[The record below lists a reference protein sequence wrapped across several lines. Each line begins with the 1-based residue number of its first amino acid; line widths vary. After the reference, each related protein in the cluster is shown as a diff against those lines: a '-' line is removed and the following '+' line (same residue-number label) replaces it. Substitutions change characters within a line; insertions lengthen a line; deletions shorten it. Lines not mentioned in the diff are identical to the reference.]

1 MQVVGLLIV
10 LGTLFH
16 FFLNTLGYMQLR
28 FLNKEYV
35 AALLWFCLPLDWKN
49 GETVSWY
56 PDAANPKH
64 PPKEWL
70 ALVWRYLRKHFTTAE
85 DVQIL
90 GKLPLI
96 PVCMS
101 QMPVTLTRLC
111 HPTKVVVKHLDDAVL
126 DDTLTDVLT
135 KLGLII
141 LSDLPDS
148 ISHHPAVLGTF
159 VNPPSVLGVLNAMLA
174 SSSSMTVAT
183 FSEIL
188 QSKVSPKGKRILRSF
203 LSNVKQLN
211 RGTETYNL
219 LCSLPIF
226 ETLSKAFVSKQECL
240 CAVPAELLPIPLLQD
255 PIDISQSNSKRLAFL
270 LDVKILN
277 PTDLLCEM
285 VFPNVQQ
292 GNYSE
297 DQIDKIMLYVLEH
310 FAHQIRT
317 DPKLKQNLEMLPFV
331 PKQGGRVRAL
341 GLFNPRN
348 NTLKKIF
355 ASENVFPVGNLYNKR
370 AILDMLED
378 LGTKNESHITG
389 KDLYQSALLV
399 SELPHLTTAEQKSN
413 AIFQYLSDHP
423 QKLHELVNRQ
433 PLGVLLR
440 DIQWVSRL
448 QQRTPSFPLAL
459 PWGEIEEKEIRHFFK
474 PTELISHQ
482 YVNLIGTVKPVV
494 EVESSSQIAKYFG
507 WQTKPNVLDVVK
519 HLERVICCYSKEDK
533 PYYMVLVDAI
543 YSFLGREDAAAVN
556 KAFGYVKIS
565 QWVWNGDG
573 FSSPDHLLSSKPPI
587 DLSPYIL
594 ALPSEMVKH
603 SHLIYRSGMK
613 EQSDPSVLLHVL
625 NMIKEKYDDV
635 QFSPSETKRDL
646 QLSVDILNE
655 VASVELS
662 QDLQAKVLLP
672 IHIEGNLYVRLEP
685 VEKCMYCEHEWL
697 KTEGDGK
704 DMGYFY
710 VHPIVP
716 NSTAERLGVPTLTN
730 RLLNPDELFIGEE
743 FGQEEKLTIRLN
755 RLLEEYTD
763 GLAVL
768 KELVQNADDAGATEV
783 RFLYD
788 ERTNE
793 DATTCLIDEGMRGCQ
808 GPALWVYNDATFKDE
823 DFVNITRLNEATK
836 VYDTEKIGKF
846 GLGFSAVYNLTD
858 VPMFVSKN
866 YFAILDPHTSFL
878 GKAIKS
884 KRKPGM
890 KINLNKD
897 VRRLR
902 AFSNQFKPFNGIFG
916 CDLHLDKEDNSFDG
930 TLFRFPL
937 RTREQAIASEIKK
950 LHYSDKEMHQL
961 LEMFL
966 EKAETLLLFTQ
977 NVFRVAVYTLQQSAS
992 SDPQP
997 PLMFHVT
1004 KSLSQ
1009 RGVLRE
1015 LSVPVTLPVTAE
1027 KLDTEQQRL
1036 LKQCNFLQASSRI
1049 TRSAKSHKVD
1059 PSTFPE
1065 SSITVDIDCCF
1076 TTPGLEFFEVDEGS
1090 RRVCS
1095 TWMVVS
1101 SMGNGQAMQLAK
1113 NDPSLVPS
1121 AGVAV
1126 QLVPTDS
1133 NTLKPC
1139 HVVSDG
1145 RGSCV
1150 NGTVFCYLPLPIHS
1164 GLPVHINGAFSVAA
1178 NRRHLPKQLEDDKTC
1193 PGVKWNNELMQDSIL
1208 SAYLCLLE
1216 DVKSVAYDNSLYIFH
1231 TLWPKADEVLQEF
1244 SPILTSFYTQ
1254 LARGGLALFS
1264 DGHRWAD
1271 ITEVVFLHPNL
1282 RQDPQIGDAA
1292 LAVLQNL
1299 AKDNEVVIDMPP
1311 DVFMSFCSCGLWD
1324 AIRSKTYTK
1333 RRFFQDLFF
1342 PNVLNVPSDLRDVL
1356 VLHVMDDHSRKFD
1369 DLLRTNRC
1377 IPASPN
1383 GNTLK
1388 CPDQLV
1394 HPDKEASSLFSCRD
1408 GRFPCGTVATFLDPQ
1423 RLAKLEQL
1431 GMASDDLPWEE
1442 IAERAE
1448 SIQWLNALDSKAAFK
1463 RVKALLGFL
1472 ENKMKRKDKGPS
1484 QPILSRLRN
1493 ARFLPVLQKSKL
1505 FPLAWKGEEFHERK
1519 SMVAPKSIFMKED
1532 QYLVCCT
1539 EPVAAPEVSNKVAVL
1554 LKLADKEVT
1563 TEHVMNQLEEA
1574 ISCNIDALN
1583 REAYEEV
1590 SRICLEAYAF
1600 LEDNITT
1607 HGSSIK
1613 EWLREKRFIL
1623 LGKTFVP
1630 ANCVALEVKANC
1642 SPFLYK
1648 LPDDLSDGC
1657 YRIMKL
1663 AGVREQFE
1671 EKDFIYSLQE
1681 VKEQFKTTSLNA
1693 DTLQVAVTLAIQLG
1707 ETLQRSGSDLAEVQE
1722 KWGLIYLPSSKGVMR
1737 AVPDLC
1743 FKDCPWMPDDPAV
1756 QFVSEKIPWPTCV
1769 QLGVKTRREE
1779 ALQDHDIGIPFGQQE
1794 KLTNRLKRILT
1805 GYPSEKEI
1813 LKELLQNADDAQASE
1828 ICFIKDARH
1837 HPDEKVFKD
1846 SWKQLQGPAL
1856 CVYNNRPFTNADIK
1870 GIQSLGEG
1878 SKGDD
1883 INKTGQYGVGFNAV
1897 YHLTDVP
1904 SFVSR
1909 GGETGDVLCMFDPH
1923 CKYVPNANEK
1933 EPGRMFKDVKKL
1945 REKFPDVFPCYLEE
1959 HFPMKN
1965 ATMFRFPL
1973 RSKKMAEESKIS
1985 CTPVTGETLDVMME
1999 DLKKELFEVL
2009 LFVNNVKKISLCAI
2023 DERGELVNSYS
2034 VEVVMSKEDNKKR
2047 QMFSRYMKNIS
2058 GQAKEQDSFLPTD
2071 VKVNKCT
2078 YTMTLKDS
2086 FGKVEKWFIVQQIG
2100 FEKSVEPS
2108 ILDAFKK
2115 QQLGMLPRGGVA
2127 CLLESNSLKKE
2138 MKEKKRAYCFLPLPF
2153 ETDLPVHVNGHFA
2166 LDHEARRNLW
2176 RDEAGGYRTE
2186 WNNALLCDVITSCYL
2201 TLLDEVRGYL
2211 QLPVMQDSAPCN
2223 LKCSKSTILERLG
2236 TYEELFPNYLPQD
2249 THWRILISSVFQE
2262 MSVRRMHLIPFVR
2275 SLETCSSG
2283 RATNSDVS
2291 RSAQLKW
2298 LPLTGAD
2305 KDRAYFN
2312 DLEIHGYFAPLPPKR
2327 EEDEGKRK
2335 KKIKE
2340 KCMFEETLAK
2350 TGFNLVAF
2358 SMTTFESLQ
2367 QAGVEVC
2374 CISPSAVMHFY
2385 QSFSDIDPLCNVGKI
2400 PSPIQ
2405 KTPFKKEKVV
2415 RLILQ
2420 YCKDDEDFLQ
2430 NLAGL
2435 PLLLTQDNY
2444 LRVFSESDPRCLSQH
2459 AGILPCSPSIFVHS
2473 ELHRVFCFGDSRKAS
2488 VFRPLDVDIFARH
2501 LHQTLPRFFLSGSHY
2516 VKWSP
2521 DDSNSTL
2528 PNLPWVSRVWK
2539 FLQEV
2544 VSCKIK
2550 QSDESMENSK
2560 SPPIYDQLSPLS
2572 EWCILPATMK
2582 VETLQSSFCCETVTE
2597 HFLLPLK
2604 MAETVLDFSNYSISS
2619 PKLVEVLRMLPLPEL
2634 HLAAVN
2640 VDSNHFVRNLTASLK
2655 APHSLLMALEQKLQT
2670 APVSFGKLKP
2680 SDAVVILDYFS
2691 SNVKSL
2697 NDDDKVLLRKLP
2709 LFPKTCG
2716 GLGKLG
2722 DSDGFVMPPSIP
2734 KDEIGVVEVRSH
2746 CLFLDSRGSSAD
2758 LYKSL
2763 KIKRLSCREVYQN
2776 FILPCFQHLTQKG
2789 KLVHVQYL
2797 RNYISSVSAEEKE
2810 NEEKK
2815 SLLEYMKSVPFI
2827 PTKDVTKKKT
2837 SSPLRDPRNVVFSP
2851 KDAMEMGSLSFHETG
2866 NVAFCPK
2873 DNLLMTA
2880 SNFYD
2885 PGNVIFASLLSED
2898 KFPPEPFRS
2907 KEWLE
2912 FLKKI
2917 GLVQVV
2923 SQDDFLRFA
2932 SEVAQEAATMRTEN
2946 TCKKSKLLVH
2956 HLLLRPHVVHEGLVR
2971 LVHDIPFVAPHP
2983 VREHLQIL
2991 CPPLSKDG
2999 QIPFVAFKG
3008 AVFKEHENIVW
3019 TKMPLL
3025 PKWADPRDLIDR
3037 FSVPFQSAHRY
3048 LKALLCHLEVVEKP
3062 SVDVV
3067 VAHCQ
3072 TICSQVESHK
3082 ERRNW
3087 SPKQW
3092 SALGSVMEHIYTFLQ
3107 DEAIGNSKVKNSL
3120 ENIRFILV
3128 ERGRTFIR
3136 PRQAV
3141 LELYKDREIRPFLYQ
3156 VPPEFGKFQQILQ
3169 FLGCAKSVKAT
3180 HYAMVLEMLQRN
3192 CQNAKLHPNEVRVC
3206 SKAVKGFFESL
3217 QENPEDA
3224 STLSQLYLPAALPG
3238 HGSPRTHITSIP
3250 VTLCQSKELMFNDV
3264 PAYRNRIEA
3273 LEQLFVLDLN
3283 LMDVTS
3289 KSAMVNIKDLVMKL
3303 PSTLQPSMLSSVVK
3317 EKLSNSESLI
3327 IKASTAV
3334 IALKQQVSCP
3344 QFGCGIAR
3352 IIRHVNCDQKDFN
3365 EEVLTDVKKGLRSI
3379 ELCAVE
3385 GLKTSLF
3392 LNNILIPGSEEEL
3405 EYFREK
3411 LKISGEEVWR
3421 VYVNS
3426 VAGIADVTSSV
3437 SKVVVDMI
3445 GDILGKEAVMIPEM
3459 LRVPPQKIWSLL
3471 DRMGIRTDDTY
3482 HQAEINIYPVP
3493 GSFIPIEDHH
3503 LLNDSFEEF
3512 HHGEYVG
3519 YQLDDPS
3526 LHLKE
3531 GVPTYIYAMII
3542 EEIADED
3549 SVLLTKD
3556 YRINIGHD
3564 KEPVVVNVAD
3574 LYKFHRLKEIAD
3586 QQRERHRNI
3595 QQVFDEISESLQ
3607 AAWRQP
3613 EEIRRQIVKRL
3624 YLRWHPDKNLGE
3636 EEFCTKA
3643 FQHIQSLMSRLGG
3656 SYGSFFSSWE
3666 ARAKEH
3672 GTQREEYRESFS
3684 KQYGSWE
3691 SSSEHATWQNVP
3703 PSFCKQ
3709 NSQPGEAARWF
3720 RQAEADLASGA
3731 NEVAFNGPS
3740 YEWACFKCHQVIF
3753 VFV

>member
-1 MQVVGLLIV
+1 
-10 LGTLFH
+10 
-16 FFLNTLGYMQLR
+16 MQLR
-28 FLNKEYV
+28 FLNKEYIT
-35 AALLWFCLPLDWKN
+35 ALLWFCLPLDWKK

-56 PDAANPKH
+56 PDAASPKH
-64 PPKEWL
+64 PPREWL
-70 ALVWRYLRKHFTTAE
+70 ELVWRYLRKHFTTAE

-111 HPTKVVVKHLDDAVL
+111 HPTRVVVKHLDDAVL

-141 LSDLPDS
+141 VSDLPDL

-159 VNPPSVLGVLNAMLA
+159 VNPPSILGVLNAMLA
-174 SSSSMTVAT
+174 SSSSMTVRT

-188 QSKVSPKGKRILRSF
+188 QTKVSPKGKRILRSF
-203 LSNVKQLN
+203 LSNVKELN

-240 CAVPAELLPIPLLQD
+240 SAVAAELLPIPLLQD
-255 PIDISQSNSKRLAFL
+255 PIDISQSNSKRLALL

-297 DQIDKIMLYVLEH
+297 NEINNIMLYVLEH

-331 PKQGGRVRAL
+331 PRQGGRVRAL
-341 GLFNPRN
+341 DLFDPRN

-355 ASENVFPVGNLYNKR
+355 ASENVFPVSNLYNKR
-370 AILDMLED
+370 AILHILED
-378 LGTKNESHITG
+378 LGMKHESHITG

-399 SELPHLTTAEQKSN
+399 SELPLLTAAEQKSN

-440 DIQWVSRL
+440 DIQWLSRL
-448 QQRTPSFPLAL
+448 QQRTPNFPLAL
-459 PWGEIEEKEIRHFFK
+459 PWGKIEEKEFRHFFK

-533 PYYMVLVDAI
+533 PYYMVLVDEI
-543 YSFLGREDAAAVN
+543 YSFLGLEDAAAVN

-565 QWVWNGDG
+565 HWVWNGDG
-573 FSSPDHLLSSKPPI
+573 FSSPNHLLSSKPPI

-603 SHLIYRSGMK
+603 SHLFFRSGMK
-613 EQSDPSVLLHVL
+613 ERSDPSVLLHVL
-625 NMIKEKYDDV
+625 SMIKEKYGDV
-635 QFSPSETKRDL
+635 QFSPSEVKRDL
-646 QLSVDILNE
+646 QLSVDVLNE

-662 QDLQAKVLLP
+662 QDLQAKVILP
-672 IHIEGNLYVRLEP
+672 VHIEGNLHVRLEP
-685 VEKCMYCEHEWL
+685 IENCMYCHHEWL
-697 KTEGDGK
+697 KTKEDDK
-704 DMGYFY
+704 DVGYFY
-710 VHPIVP
+710 VNQIVP

-730 RLLNPDELFIGEE
+730 RMLNPDELFIGEE

-783 RFLYD
+783 KFLYD

-836 VYDTEKIGKF
+836 VFDTEKIGKF

-950 LHYSDKEMHQL
+950 LHYSDKEMRQL

-997 PLMFHVT
+997 SLMFHVT

-1036 LKQCNFLQASSRI
+1036 LKQCNFLQGSSRI

-1059 PSTFPE
+1059 PRTFPE
-1065 SSITVDIDCCF
+1065 SSITVDIDCSF

-1113 NDPSLVPS
+1113 NDPSLLPS

-1133 NTLKPC
+1133 NTLTPC
-1139 HVVSDG
+1139 HVLGDG
-1145 RGSCV
+1145 RGSSV

-1193 PGVKWNNELMQDSIL
+1193 PGVKWNNQLMQDSIL

-1216 DVKSVAYDNSLYIFH
+1216 DVKSVANDNGSYIFH
-1231 TLWPKADEVLQEF
+1231 TLWPKADDVLQEF

-1264 DGHRWAD
+1264 DGRRWAD

-1282 RQDPQIGDAA
+1282 HQDPQIGDAA

-1299 AKDNEVVIDMPP
+1299 AKDNEAVIDMPP
-1311 DVFMSFCSCGLWD
+1311 DVFMSFSSCGLWD

-1356 VLHVMDDHSRKFD
+1356 VLHAMDDHSRKFD

-1394 HPDKEASSLFSCRD
+1394 HPDKEASSLFSRRD

-1442 IAERAE
+1442 VAERAE

-1463 RVKALLGFL
+1463 RVKALLRFL
-1472 ENKMKRKDKGPS
+1472 ESKTKCKDKGPS
-1484 QPILSRLRN
+1484 QLILSRLQN
-1493 ARFLPVLQKSKL
+1493 ARFLPVLQKPKV

-1519 SMVAPKSIFMKED
+1519 SLVASKGIFLKED

-1539 EPVAAPEVSNKVAVL
+1539 EPIAAPEISRKVAAL
-1554 LKLADKEVT
+1554 LKIADKEVT

-1574 ISCNIDALN
+1574 ISSNINALN

-1590 SRICLEAYAF
+1590 SHICLAAYAF

-1607 HGSSIK
+1607 HRSSIK

-1630 ANCVALEVKANC
+1630 ANRVALEVKANC
-1642 SPFLYK
+1642 CPFLYR

-1681 VKEQFKTTSLNA
+1681 VKEQFKTISLNA
-1693 DTLQVAVTLAIQLG
+1693 DTLQVAVNLAIQLG
-1707 ETLQRSGSDLAEVQE
+1707 ETLQRSGSDPAKVQE
-1722 KWGLIYLPSSKGVMR
+1722 KWCLIYLPNSRGVMR

-1813 LKELLQNADDAQASE
+1813 LKELLQNADDAQATE
-1828 ICFIKDARH
+1828 ICFIKDPRH
-1837 HPDEKVFKD
+1837 HPDEKVFND

-1909 GGETGDVLCMFDPH
+1909 GGETGDVLCVFDPH

-1933 EPGRMFKDVKKL
+1933 EPGRMFKDIKRL

-1973 RSKKMAEESKIS
+1973 KSKKMAEESKIS

-2023 DERGELVNSYS
+2023 DERGELVNTYS

-2047 QMFSRYMKNIS
+2047 QTFSRYMKNVS
-2058 GQAKEQDSFLPTD
+2058 GQAKKQDSFLPTD

-2127 CLLESNSLKKE
+2127 CPMESNSLKKE
-2138 MKEKKRAYCFLPLPF
+2138 MKGKKRAYCFLPLPF

-2166 LDHEARRNLW
+2166 LDHEARRHLW

-2201 TLLDEVRGYL
+2201 TLLDDVRGFL
-2211 QLPVMQDSAPCN
+2211 QLPVVQDSTPCN
-2223 LKCSKSTILERLG
+2223 LKCSKSTILERLRA
-2236 TYEELFPNYLPQD
+2236 YEELFPSYPLQD
-2249 THWRILISSVFQE
+2249 THWRALVSSVYQE
-2262 MSVRRMHLIPFVR
+2262 MNKKRMHLIPLVR
-2275 SLETCSSG
+2275 RLEIFSSG
-2283 RATNSDVS
+2283 RAKNYHGSEEV
-2291 RSAQLKW
+2291 QLKW
-2298 LPLTGAD
+2298 FPPSGTG
-2305 KDRAYFN
+2305 KDRTYFN
-2312 DLEIHGYFAPLPPKR
+2312 DLEINGCFASLPEKR
-2327 EEDEGKRK
+2327 EEDEQKREKAEEVRIKRK
-2335 KKIKE
+2335 YR
-2340 KCMFEETLAK
+2340 FEETLLK
-2350 TGFNLVAF
+2350 TGFNLVSF
-2358 SMTTFESLQ
+2358 SMSIFEALR
-2367 QAGVEVC
+2367 QAEVDVY
-2374 CISPSAVMHFY
+2374 CISPSSVMEFY
-2385 QSFSDIDPLCNVGKI
+2385 KSFCEADPPCNIGKI
-2400 PSPIQ
+2400 PCPVE
-2405 KTPFKKEKVV
+2405 KTPFKNEEVV
-2415 RLILQ
+2415 LRFLQ
-2420 YCKDDEDFLQ
+2420 YCKDDESFLS
-2430 NLAGL
+2430 NLSGF
-2435 PLLLTQDNY
+2435 PLLLTQDNC
-2444 LRVFSESDPRCLSQH
+2444 LRVFSESNPRCLSQY
-2459 AGILPCSPSIFVHS
+2459 ADILPRCSPIFVHS
-2473 ELHRVFCFGDSRKAS
+2473 ELRKNVFRGVLSREAPVAP
-2488 VFRPLDVDIFARH
+2488 VFRPLDIDTFSSH
-2501 LHQTLPRFFLSGSHY
+2501 LYHTMPREFLSEGKF
-2516 VKWSP
+2516 VKWCPYGSTA
-2521 DDSNSTL
+2521 TL
-2528 PNLPWVSRVWK
+2528 PNCHWMYRVWN
-2539 FLQEV
+2539 FLQET
-2544 VSCKIK
+2544 VSDALKKSEVIEESSKIPLIRK
-2550 QSDESMENSK
+2550 M
-2560 SPPIYDQLSPLS
+2560 LRPLS
-2572 EWCILPATMK
+2572 KWCILPAIQTEGSQTSSSL
-2582 VETLQSSFCCETVTE
+2582 ETAADY
-2597 HFLLPLK
+2597 FLVSLD
-2604 MAETVLDFSNYSISS
+2604 MAESVITFPDSVGSS
-2619 PKLVEVLRMLPLPEL
+2619 LKLVEVVRKLGLPEL
-2634 HLAAVN
+2634 HTDVLTKATIGTTTNTKMASYDLARCLVATF
-2640 VDSNHFVRNLTASLK
+2640 DSPS
-2655 APHSLLMALEQKLQT
+2655 SLLVALKQKLQT
-2670 APVSFGKLKP
+2670 DSCTHESNLEP
-2680 SDAVVILDYFS
+2680 SDAAVVVGYFS
-2691 SNVKSL
+2691 HNIDIVT
-2697 NDDDKVLLRKLP
+2697 DGDKDTLRKLSFYP
-2709 LFPKTCG
+2709 RASG
-2716 GLGKLG
+2716 GLTKLQ
-2722 DSDGFVMPPSIP
+2722 DSNVFVIP
-2734 KDEIGVVEVRSH
+2734 HGIAENEMDVVESRLG
-2746 CLFLDSRGSSAD
+2746 CLFLKSYGSLSD
-2758 LYKSL
+2758 LYKSFNVEH
-2763 KIKRLSCREVYQN
+2763 ISCSEVYLK
-2776 FILPCFQHLTQKG
+2776 FVLRCFQHLSLEG
-2789 KLVHVQYL
+2789 KLTHLQYL
-2797 RNYISSVSAEEKE
+2797 RGFMSSVSAEEK
-2810 NEEKK
+2810 K
-2815 SLLEYMKSVPFI
+2815 SLLDSLKAIEFI
-2827 PTKDVTKKKT
+2827 PTKDGNMMTV
-2837 SSPLRDPRNVVFSP
+2837 SS
-2851 KDAMEMGSLSFHETG
+2851 
-2866 NVAFCPK
+2866 
-2873 DNLLMTA
+2873 
-2880 SNFYD
+2880 FYD
-2885 PGNVIFASLLSED
+2885 PGNSVFTSILPED
-2898 KFPPEPFRS
+2898 KFPPQPFAS
-2907 KEWLE
+2907 DQWLP
-2912 FLKKI
+2912 FLKEI
-2917 GLVQVV
+2917 GLVQDI
-2923 SQDDFLRFA
+2923 SQEEFLRFA
-2932 SEVAQEAATMRTEN
+2932 TLVANEAATARTKD
-2946 TCKKSKLLVH
+2946 TYKKSGV
-2956 HLLLRPHVVHEGLVR
+2956 LLRHLICRHDVSRERLLRRVR
-2971 LVHDIPFVAPHP
+2971 DIRFVAPHLVSQP
-2983 VREHLQIL
+2983 LQDL
-2991 CPPLSKDG
+2991 CPPFFKTNG
-2999 QIPFVAFKG
+2999 QNPFVPFKG
-3008 AVFKEHENIVW
+3008 LVCKEHEEIVW
-3019 TKMPLL
+3019 TKAPLL
-3025 PKWADPRDLIDR
+3025 PRWADPRKCHD
-3037 FSVPFQSAHRY
+3037 FSCSHPSICRCLETFFDQ
-3048 LKALLCHLEVVEKP
+3048 LEVQEVP
-3062 SVDVV
+3062 SVDLVV
-3067 VAHCQ
+3067 GHCQ
-3072 TICSQVESHK
+3072 TICSRLESDDETRKLSSEQCSTIIQV
-3082 ERRNW
+3082 
-3087 SPKQW
+3087 
-3092 SALGSVMEHIYTFLQ
+3092 MDHIYKFLQ
-3107 DEAIGNSKVKNSL
+3107 SAAIGYSKAKNLLQST
-3120 ENIRFILV
+3120 RCILV
-3128 ERGRTFIR
+3128 EQGRKFILPSR
-3136 PRQAV
+3136 AV
-3141 LELYKDREIRPFLYQ
+3141 LELYEGLEIRPFLYR
-3156 VPPEFGKFQQILQ
+3156 VPPEFGKFQQVFE
-3169 FLGCAKSVKAT
+3169 FLGCSKYVRPS
-3180 HYAMVLEMLQRN
+3180 HYAMVLEMLKRN
-3192 CQNAKLHPNEVRVC
+3192 CQNANLHPNEVSVC

-3217 QENPEDA
+3217 QANPDDV
-3224 STLSQLYLPAALPG
+3224 STLSQLYLPAVPFG
-3238 HGSPRTHITSIP
+3238 YGSRGTHLNTIPITLHKS
-3250 VTLCQSKELMFNDV
+3250 QELIFIDV
-3264 PAYRNRIEA
+3264 PAYRDRIKH
-3273 LEQLFVLDLN
+3273 LDQMSVLDLR
-3283 LMDVTS
+3283 LMDVNC
-3289 KSAMVNIKDLVMKL
+3289 KSAVVNIKDLMMEL
-3303 PSTLQPSMLSSVVK
+3303 PTALQPRLLSSVIT
-3317 EKLSNSESLI
+3317 EKLSDSKNAVVTTSGAVDVLRRQLSSVQFGRGMVRI
-3327 IKASTAV
+3327 IKHS
-3334 IALKQQVSCP
+3334 
-3344 QFGCGIAR
+3344 
-3352 IIRHVNCDQKDFN
+3352 NCHQKDFI
-3365 EEVLTDVKKGLRSI
+3365 EGVIVDIERGLQSI
-3379 ELCAVE
+3379 ELSAVE

-3392 LNNILIPGSEEEL
+3392 FNHNLIPESEANV
-3405 EYFREK
+3405 EYFQEK
-3411 LKISGEEVWR
+3411 QEVNGEKVWR

-3426 VAGIADVTSSV
+3426 GTEIDDITLSV
-3437 SKVVVDMI
+3437 SQVIVELYGEFV
-3445 GDILGKEAVMIPEM
+3445 GKNTYIISQM
-3459 LRVPPQKIWSLL
+3459 LRHTPPKIWALL
-3471 DRMGIRTDDTY
+3471 DRMGIEDDNS
-3482 HQAEINIYPVP
+3482 EPDEMGIYPEL
-3493 GSFIPIEDHH
+3493 GSLIPIEDHH

-3531 GVPTYIYAMII
+3531 GVPTYIYAM
-3542 EEIADED
+3542 
-3549 SVLLTKD
+3549 
-3556 YRINIGHD
+3556 
-3564 KEPVVVNVAD
+3564 
-3574 LYKFHRLKEIAD
+3574 
-3586 QQRERHRNI
+3586 
-3595 QQVFDEISESLQ
+3595 
-3607 AAWRQP
+3607 
-3613 EEIRRQIVKRL
+3613 
-3624 YLRWHPDKNLGE
+3624 
-3636 EEFCTKA
+3636 
-3643 FQHIQSLMSRLGG
+3643 
-3656 SYGSFFSSWE
+3656 SY
-3666 ARAKEH
+3666 
-3672 GTQREEYRESFS
+3672 
-3684 KQYGSWE
+3684 
-3691 SSSEHATWQNVP
+3691 
-3703 PSFCKQ
+3703 
-3709 NSQPGEAARWF
+3709 
-3720 RQAEADLASGA
+3720 
-3731 NEVAFNGPS
+3731 
-3740 YEWACFKCHQVIF
+3740 
-3753 VFV
+3753 